1 MSSITAKQWKS
12 NYQKVMKNQYHYKNL
27 SNELKRERLIEYHQS
42 GCQSKI
48 NFVFL
53 INTRNRKV

>member
-12 NYQKVMKNQYHYKNL
+12 NYQKVMKYQYHYKSL

-48 NFVFL
+48 N
-53 INTRNRKV
+53 